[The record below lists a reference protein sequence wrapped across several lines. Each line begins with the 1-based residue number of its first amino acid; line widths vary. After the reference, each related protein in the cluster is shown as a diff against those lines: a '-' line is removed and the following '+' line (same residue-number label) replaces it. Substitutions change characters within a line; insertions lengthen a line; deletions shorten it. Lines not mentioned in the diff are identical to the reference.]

1 MAFKPGQSG
10 NPEGRKKGSQNKYT
24 KQTKE
29 AFGML
34 LEGNLDNLSIW
45 LSQVASEDPKEA
57 LKIIM
62 SLSERF
68 VPKLSQQALTDA
80 DGENLLK
87 GIKFDFGPTIEDRE
101 TKGPSGNID

>member
-1 MAFKPGQSG
+1 MAFKPGESG

-34 LEGNLDNLSIW
+34 LEGNLDNLSTW
-45 LSQVASEDPKEA
+45 LEAVAADDPKEA

-62 SLSERF
+62 ALSERF
-68 VPKLSQQALTDA
+68 VPKLSQQQLTDG

-87 GIKFDFGPTIEDRE
+87 GLTFNFGE
-101 TKGPSGNID
+101 TLGDKEVE